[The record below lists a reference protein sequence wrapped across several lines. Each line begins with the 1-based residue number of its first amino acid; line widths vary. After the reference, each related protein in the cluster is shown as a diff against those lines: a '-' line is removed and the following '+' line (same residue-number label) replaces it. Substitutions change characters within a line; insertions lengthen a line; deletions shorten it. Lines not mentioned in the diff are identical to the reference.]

1 MCEED
6 QYLIPEEDVVDKSRA
21 QEDVTSITDQHDVED
36 NQQSHE
42 LTDDSLVLEDG
53 SPTSPV
59 HELTDDSLILEDTSP
74 TPPVQLLE
82 DDDVPLTASPGRL
95 FISLNEKRKKAARN
109 LDEQECK
116 GYEVDR
122 HNCFENLLSIYKDE
136 SITKQNISLRFK
148 NEDAA
153 GDGVSREVYSVFW
166 NSYVTTFCEGSSHYI
181 FSVSAALSSYDYV
194 VLGRILTHQYLL
206 TSTFPV
212 QLSEAAMQQ
221 AVVGTVTN
229 ECLISSFMLLLP
241 ENEREILQ
249 CALNAEESFPTYEM
263 IEILSDYGVQKCP
276 TKENVKEILIQ
287 VSTTELVAK
296 PFLCLNKPQE
306 GMGPFWK
313 AVTSDEIGALYML
326 CSPTNT
332 NVIPSLQ
339 LHGDGQQENKVFQWL
354 VRYLRSKNQQCVS
367 RFLRFCT
374 GSDIVLPYSSIK
386 VRMENMSALSMRP
399 KAQTCFRVLVIPK
412 NYPTQSRLR
421 DNMDFYLSNPH
432 LWDLTD

>member
-1 MCEED
+1 
-6 QYLIPEEDVVDKSRA
+6 
-21 QEDVTSITDQHDVED
+21 
-36 NQQSHE
+36 
-42 LTDDSLVLEDG
+42 
-53 SPTSPV
+53 
-59 HELTDDSLILEDTSP
+59 
-74 TPPVQLLE
+74 
-82 DDDVPLTASPGRL
+82 
-95 FISLNEKRKKAARN
+95 
-109 LDEQECK
+109 
-116 GYEVDR
+116 
-122 HNCFENLLSIYKDE
+122 
-136 SITKQNISLRFK
+136 
-148 NEDAA
+148 
-153 GDGVSREVYSVFW
+153 
-166 NSYVTTFCEGSSHYI
+166 
-181 FSVSAALSSYDYV
+181 
-194 VLGRILTHQYLL
+194 
-206 TSTFPV
+206 
-212 QLSEAAMQQ
+212 MQQ

-296 PFLCLNKPQE
+296 PFLCLNKLQE